1 VRWRQVIL
9 LYVVLAALAAEYALV
24 ERREPPAPM
33 SPVRQRFLPVRA
45 EEVREVRLLRGGR
58 RVVSRRADGGWAV
71 VEPAG
76 AAIPPDLIAAFAEA
90 LTAAEKIEA
99 MGPGDGGAFG
109 LDPDAARIELITQ
122 GGEPVTVT
130 IGTTNVTGTGVYAR
144 HGEAGEIVLIGRNV
158 RYYEDLIF
166 QALPQPTVLPAQ
178 PGRLG

>member
-9 LYVVLAALAAEYALV
+9 LYLVFAALAAEYLLV
-24 ERREPPAPM
+24 ERHEAPPPTA
-33 SPVRQRFLPVRA
+33 PVRQRFLPVRA
-45 EEVREVRLLRGGR
+45 EEVREVRLVRGGR

-76 AAIPPDLIAAFAEA
+76 AAIPPDLIAAFADA
-90 LTAAEKIEA
+90 LTTAEKIEA
-99 MGPGDGGAFG
+99 LGSGDGGAFG
-109 LDPDAARIELITQ
+109 LDPDAARIELVTQ
-122 GGEPVTVT
+122 GGEPVKVT

-144 HGEAGEIVLIGRNV
+144 QGDAGEIVLIGRNV